1 MVNQVIGDAVVDSA
15 CRWDDDE
22 IAEAILTAQRIEE
35 ADPQAARQLRA
46 QAQAARQHTQ
56 GRTREPYDPMRL
68 YARVLRFYQ
77 GSITDERLETMDY
90 RRFLG
95 YVREADIL
103 SQDEARAYQSPQRES
118 SDVSLV
124 LNEFPKA
131 QPYTGET
138 VPLP

>member
-1 MVNQVIGDAVVDSA
+1 MLVDSA
-15 CRWDDDE
+15 CRWDSDE
-22 IAEAILTAQRIEE
+22 IAEAITTAQRIEE

-46 QAQAARQHTQ
+46 QAQAARKHLT
-56 GRTREPYDPMRL
+56 GGMREPYDPMRL
-68 YARVLRFYQ
+68 YARVLRFYN
-77 GSITDERLETMDY
+77 GAITDERLEAMDY

-103 SQDEARAYQSPQRES
+103 SREERDAYPRHQGNT

-124 LNEFPKA
+124 LSEFPKA